1 MHRFQATRAARLE
14 HRLASLT
21 SWPSTKGTQQRLG
34 ISIIWGHT
42 QNTGGEVPL
51 TSAWELSLL
60 LVIVHGGMGLS
71 AKYEINI
78 VSLSFWFD

>member
-1 MHRFQATRAARLE
+1 MAFYQGNLAAFGDL
-14 HRLASLT
+14 HHL
-21 SWPSTKGTQQRLG
+21 
-34 ISIIWGHT
+34 GHT

-60 LVIVHGGMGLS
+60 LVIVHGGVGLS
-71 AKYEINI
+71 AKYEIDI